1 MFISGFLY
9 SAESFSYGWPQYI
22 YISVHIISTVVC
34 YISLFLW
41 LLILF
46 VIDLLQVGGFR
57 RVLTK
62 NSFSRTNVTIHTNY
76 NTNTLVCF
84 TWVIDIR
91 RYDHNLNRDKIQK
104 CKCKTPKYMAVKIF
118 ASSVGGGG
126 GLSQRQ
132 WIIKLSWIFRDS
144 GSYKI

>member
-1 MFISGFLY
+1 M
-9 SAESFSYGWPQYI
+9 
-22 YISVHIISTVVC
+22 
-34 YISLFLW
+34 
-41 LLILF
+41 
-46 VIDLLQVGGFR
+46 
-57 RVLTK
+57 LTK

-126 GLSQRQ
+126 GGGSEPKTMNYK
-132 WIIKLSWIFRDS
+132 IKLNISRFR
-144 GSYKI
+144 II